1 MKAQRRD
8 ARYPDKQSQTLSAR
22 SFHDL
27 APLAQ
32 VLSDA
37 RRRRLAEEQAEREAR
52 ALALREKNL
61 FIDAVGAVEPIRD
74 HGHAVIL
81 RPLPPPIPFQHQ
93 LDEARALLET
103 MSDEIDVET
112 LLDTDD
118 ELSFRRPEL
127 GVGIVKKLRRGHWS
141 LQAQVDLHGLRRDA
155 ARERLGEFLRSAT
168 RSGFRCV
175 RVIHGKGNGSPGKAP
190 VLKTKVRGWL
200 VQKDEVLAFVQAR
213 PTDGGAGALV
223 VLLKAVSMQEHRQHG
238 DR

>member
-1 MKAQRRD
+1 V
-8 ARYPDKQSQTLSAR
+8 LSAR
-22 SFHDL
+22 SLHDL
-27 APLAQ
+27 GPLAQ
-32 VLSDA
+32 VMLET
-37 RRRRLAEEQAEREAR
+37 RRRQLAEEQAEREAQAR
-52 ALALREKNL
+52 ALREKNL
-61 FIDAVGAVEPIRD
+61 FVDAVGAVEPIRD
-74 HGHAVIL
+74 RGHAVIL
-81 RPLPPPIPFQHQ
+81 RPLPPPIPVQHQ

-103 MSDEIDVET
+103 MSDEMDVET

-127 GVGIVKKLRRGHWS
+127 GIGVVKKLRRGHWS

-168 RSGFRCV
+168 RSGLRCV
-175 RVIHGKGNGSPGKAP
+175 RVIHGKGNGSPGKTP

-223 VLLKAVSMQEHRQHG
+223 VLLKAVSPQEARRG
-238 DR
+238 NVL